1 MIKTTFQLLHQY
13 VRHASHAAMADR
25 DSYVYYIYWNG
36 VDFCT
41 EKRYQPEHWLVRCWP
56 GGAKELSPRG
66 EQLLSPAQRAI
77 ITRGV
82 YEPEPT
88 PA

>member
-1 MIKTTFQLLHQY
+1 MNASTFTHFRAI
-13 VRHASHAAMADR
+13 VTHALHAAMSDR

-41 EKRYQPEHWLVRCWP
+41 EKRYQPNWLVRCWP

-66 EQLLSPAQRAI
+66 AQLLSHDQRAI
-77 ITRGV
+77 LLRGI
-82 YEPEPT
+82 YEPEPVVE
-88 PA
+88 